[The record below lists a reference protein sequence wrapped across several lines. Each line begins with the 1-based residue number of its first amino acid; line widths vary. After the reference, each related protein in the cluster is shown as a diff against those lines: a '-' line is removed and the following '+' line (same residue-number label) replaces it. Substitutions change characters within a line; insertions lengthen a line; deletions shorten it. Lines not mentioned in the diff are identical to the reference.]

1 MSADFEDIRPYKDS
15 EVPRVL
21 ARLVAD
27 PELHDTI
34 ARMKYPRLA
43 RWLPWVFRGPI
54 KARLEEAFA
63 GASDVA
69 SFQQVIGHYWWGL
82 MEKQTRD
89 ITVSGLE
96 KLNPKASY
104 LFICNHRDIAVDPAV
119 VGLCL
124 DRGGFGT
131 PRIAIG
137 DNLLTKPFTSDLMRL
152 NKSFIVKRS
161 VSGRR
166 EKLAALL
173 QLSGYIRHS
182 ICQENSSI
190 WIAQREGRAKDG
202 LDRTDTALIKM
213 LSLSKGKEQEFAE
226 AMGQLNIVPVTLSY
240 ELDPCDGYKAREL
253 YEVEK
258 HGSYQKSEH
267 EDLKSI
273 YKGIVGEKGLVHVAF
288 GEPLTADELESADT
302 IAAAIDQ
309 HVIENYHQHSSNLI
323 AYNVLHGDHPNL
335 STMREKLALSDQE
348 WAEREQQFKQRM
360 QELPAEHRNIALAGY
375 ANSVVSQIGLQGQ
388 ESHPREGGDP

>member
-15 EVPRVL
+15 EVPEVL
-21 ARLVAD
+21 ARLIAD

-34 ARMKYPRLA
+34 ARMRYPRLA
-43 RWLPWVFRGPI
+43 RWLPWLFRGPI
-54 KARLEEAFA
+54 KSRLKQAFA
-63 GASDVA
+63 DAHDVD

-82 MEKQTRD
+82 MERQTRD
-89 ITVSGLE
+89 ITVSGLDR
-96 KLNPKASY
+96 LSPQTPY

-119 VGLCL
+119 VGISL
-124 DRGGFGT
+124 DRNGFST

-161 VSGRR
+161 VNGRR
-166 EKLAALL
+166 EKLAALM

-213 LSLSKGKEQEFAE
+213 LSLSKGKEQDFAE

-253 YEVEK
+253 YEVAQ

-273 YKGIVGEKGLVHVAF
+273 YKGIIGEKGLVHVAF
-288 GEPLTADELESADT
+288 GEPLIPEELESADT

-309 HVIENYHQHSSNLI
+309 HVIENYHQHCTNLI
-323 AYNVLHGDHPNL
+323 AYNSLHGEHPKVTAMCEHL
-335 STMREKLALSDQE
+335 ELGDQE
-348 WAEREQQFKQRM
+348 WAEREQQFKQRIDS
-360 QELPAEHRNIALAGY
+360 LPAEHRAIALTGY
-375 ANSVVSQIGLQGQ
+375 ANSVVSQL
-388 ESHPREGGDP
+388 ELAD

>member
-1 MSADFEDIRPYKDS
+1 MSAEYEDIRPYNDT
-15 EVPRVL
+15 EVPTVL

-27 PELHDTI
+27 TELHDTI

-43 RWLPWVFRGPI
+43 RWLPWLFRRPI
-54 KARLEEAFA
+54 KARLQEAFA
-63 GASDVA
+63 GVDDVA
-69 SFQQVIGHYWWGL
+69 SFQQVIGHYWWNL

-89 ITVSGLE
+89 IAVSGLDQ
-96 KLNPKASY
+96 LDPKGAY

-137 DNLLTKPFTSDLMRL
+137 DNLLSKPFTSDLMRL

-166 EKLAALL
+166 EKLEALL

-182 ICQENSSI
+182 ICKQSSSI

-213 LSLSKGKEQEFAE
+213 LSLSKGKEQDFAE

-253 YEVEK
+253 YEVAR
-258 HGSYQKSEH
+258 HGSYEKREH

-302 IAAAIDQ
+302 IAAAIDK
-309 HVIENYHQHSSNLI
+309 HVIENYHQHCTNLI
-323 AYNVLHGDHPNL
+323 AYRTLHGDNPQVVAMAEQLGL
-335 STMREKLALSDQE
+335 SEQQ
-348 WAEREQQFKQRM
+348 WAEREAQFQQRM
-360 QELPAEHRNIALAGY
+360 ESLPEKHRPFALAGY
-375 ANSVVSQIGLQGQ
+375 ANSVVSQISLQDAGVA
-388 ESHPREGGDP
+388 G

>member
-1 MSADFEDIRPYKDS
+1 MSAEYEDIRPYNDS
-15 EVPRVL
+15 EVPGVL

-43 RWLPWVFRGPI
+43 RLAPWLFRGPI
-54 KARLEEAFA
+54 KAKLQEAFA
-63 GASDVA
+63 GVTDVA

-89 ITVSGLE
+89 IEVSGLDQ
-96 KLNPKASY
+96 LDPQGAY

-124 DRGGFGT
+124 DRAGFGT

-137 DNLLTKPFTSDLMRL
+137 DNLLSKPFTSDLMRL

-166 EKLAALL
+166 EKMDALK
-173 QLSGYIRHS
+173 QLSGYIRYS
-182 ICQENSSI
+182 ITEDNNSI

-213 LSLSKGKEQEFAE
+213 LSLSKGKEQDFAE

-258 HGSYQKSEH
+258 HGSYEKSEH

-273 YKGIVGEKGLVHVAF
+273 YKGIVGQKGLVHVAF
-288 GEPLTADELESADT
+288 GEPLTVNELESADT

-309 HVIENYHQHSSNLI
+309 HVIENYHQHCTNLI
-323 AYNVLHGDHPNL
+323 AYRMLHGNHPQIDVLREQLNL
-335 STMREKLALSDQE
+335 SEQE
-348 WAEREQQFKQRM
+348 WSEREQQFKQRIDN
-360 QELPAEHRNIALAGY
+360 LPAEHRNIALAGY
-375 ANSVVSQIGLQGQ
+375 ANSVVSQISLKDQ
-388 ESHPREGGDP
+388 D